1 MKKNTKDLT
10 FKKFQKI
17 NAKRSQEIYPDNK
30 FDEYF
35 YGLALAGEVGEACNI
50 LKKIKRGSK
59 KLDEKTLEELRHEL
73 GDIATYLA
81 LLADRLGVQLDKAI
95 VEKFNLVSNKYNSKV
110 KL

>member
-1 MKKNTKDLT
+1 MKKEKLT
-10 FKKFQKI
+10 FNKFQKI
-17 NAKRSQEIYPDNK
+17 NSKRSKEIYKRNK

-59 KLDEKTLEELRHEL
+59 KKDKSSLQELKDEL
-73 GDIATYLA
+73 GDIAAYLC
-81 LLADRLGVQLDKAI
+81 LLADTLGVDLEDCI
-95 VEKFNLVSNKYNSKV
+95 VSKFNEVSDRFQSKI